1 MSFVAFVLFVVI
13 NIDTR
18 LVTVALPVLFS
29 IVESPL
35 HPKLSG
41 LFSRLGYEEVELT
54 STRKAVSAL
63 KKQKPDV
70 VVADFVY
77 AFSNNYSGVHISN
90 LDVFLMSMQKFA
102 PGTPVIILAAAAELE
117 HAQKMCNICPIEAI
131 LPFTVAQSEVQRVLQ
146 GVQG

>member
-1 MSFVAFVLFVVI
+1 M
-13 NIDTR
+13 
-18 LVTVALPVLFS
+18 VLFS

-41 LFSRLGYEEVELT
+41 LFSRLGFEEVELT

-77 AFSNNYSGVHISN
+77 GFSNNYSGVHISN

-102 PGTPVIILAAAAELE
+102 PGTPVIILCAKDEME
-117 HAQKMCNICPIEAI
+117 HAEKMRNICPIQAI
-131 LPFTVAQSEVQRVLQ
+131 LPFSVEELDIETELGRVA
-146 GVQG
+146 

>member
-1 MSFVAFVLFVVI
+1 M
-13 NIDTR
+13 
-18 LVTVALPVLFS
+18 VLFS

-63 KKQKPDV
+63 KKQQPDV

-77 AFSNNYSGVHISN
+77 GFSNNYSGVHISN

-102 PGTPVIILAAAAELE
+102 PGTPVIILCAPAEME
-117 HAQKMCNICPIEAI
+117 HAEKMRNICAIEAI
-131 LPFTVAQSEVQRVLQ
+131 LPFSIREGELEALLQSLKS
-146 GVQG
+146 

>member
-1 MSFVAFVLFVVI
+1 M
-13 NIDTR
+13 
-18 LVTVALPVLFS
+18 VLFS
-29 IVESPL
+29 IIESPF

-41 LFSRLGYEEVELT
+41 LFSRLGFEEVELT

-77 AFSNNYSGVHISN
+77 GFSNNYSGVHISN

-102 PGTPVIILAAAAELE
+102 PETPVIILVTPAEME
-117 HAQKMCNICPIEAI
+117 HAEKMRNICPIQAI
-131 LPFTVAQSEVQRVLQ
+131 LPFSVSESELEAQLKAVA
-146 GVQG
+146 G

>member
-1 MSFVAFVLFVVI
+1 M
-13 NIDTR
+13 
-18 LVTVALPVLFS
+18 VLFS

-63 KKQKPDV
+63 KKQRPDV

-77 AFSNNYSGVHISN
+77 GFSNNYSGVHISN

-102 PGTPVIILAAAAELE
+102 PGTPVVILSAQAEIE
-117 HAQKMCNICPIEAI
+117 HAEKMRNICPIEAI
-131 LPFTVAQSEVQRVLQ
+131 LPFNVAQAEVEKVLR
-146 GVQG
+146 GVSG